1 MLTNML
7 YTIQSTVVNK
17 TDRRRA
23 QDRGV
28 NDLTKNPT
36 V

>member
-7 YTIQSTVVNK
+7 YIIQSTLVNK
-17 TDRRRA
+17 TDRRRT
-23 QDRGV
+23 QGRV